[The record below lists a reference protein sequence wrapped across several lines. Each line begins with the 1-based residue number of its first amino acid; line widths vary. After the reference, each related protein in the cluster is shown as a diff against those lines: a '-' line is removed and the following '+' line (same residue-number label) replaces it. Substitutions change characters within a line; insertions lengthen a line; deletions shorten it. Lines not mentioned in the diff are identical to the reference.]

1 MTIACEASIRMAKRY
16 AKLTRELAQEEND
29 KVRKGEL
36 ERIAGICDWVPANPA
51 RTFHEALQSFWFVH
65 LTIHQEAASNSRSP
79 GRFDQYVYPIS

>member
-51 RTFHEALQSFWFVH
+51 ENLSRGPSKFLVCSPHHS
-65 LTIHQEAASNSRSP
+65 SRSSVKFTIA
-79 GRFDQYVYPIS
+79 REI